1 MAFDVDKLM
10 KKIQKEALAL
20 GERKIRSIAKNDVDG
35 NLEVT
40 KMPSNDSEVRLRVK
54 GAEEDI
60 QSLKNKLSS

>member
-1 MAFDVDKLM
+1 
-10 KKIQKEALAL
+10 LAL